1 MNKVFFKLNDH
12 LLYLDYMLE
21 EYDYIPM
28 FYVCKDDD
36 EERFLVLCTDFEKES
51 YLITRINLV
60 DLNEMLLGKIDMRSA
75 FLNQSMFWKVQCL
88 GNGYL
93 NDTIVEDDISEFP
106 KEYLPEEG
114 DKYVLYDEEHREY
127 QKRIARE
134 LEETIEKIEVQTI
147 NKAFPGE
154 IIEGNDACEI
164 DFFDTFKELT
174 LVYETIQTT
183 FTNNEIGLYAA

>member
-28 FYVCKDDD
+28 LYVCKDDD

-75 FLNQSMFWKVQCL
+75 FLNQSMFWKIQCL

-93 NDTIVEDDISEFP
+93 NDAVVEDDISEFP
-106 KEYLPEEG
+106 KEYLPKEG

-154 IIEGNDACEI
+154 IIEGNDASEI
-164 DFFDTFKELT
+164 EFFDTIKDLT